1 MWQSSSSGEDEGEAL
16 IAEFVRV
23 AGIAKTGIFI
33 GDSEYL
39 REFNKK
45 ATRVLMPHLVAT
57 ATTNED
63 GRRTLRAAKAGSFY
77 LMGGAPP
84 PASAVWDVPIKLDR
98 DQAVRLDNSNTMAA
112 TRANDS
118 NK

>member
-1 MWQSSSSGEDEGEAL
+1 MA
-16 IAEFVRV
+16 R
-23 AGIAKTGIFI
+23 TGIFI

-63 GRRTLRAAKAGSFY
+63 GRLTLRAAKAGSYY

-98 DQAVRLDNSNTMAA
+98 DQAFRLDSSNTMAA
-112 TRANDS
+112 SRANDA
-118 NK
+118 N